1 MRATLLATVWMIR
14 VNPGSLVVIVL
25 YLLALVVI
33 LWVSPR
39 YSETPTG
46 AAAPPFWRN
55 VRFWA
60 SFVAVAQILVYA
72 IWG

>member
-1 MRATLLATVWMIR
+1 MGALMHLD
-14 VNPGSLVVIVL
+14 PGALVVILL
-25 YLLALVVI
+25 YLMALVVI

-46 AAAPPFWRN
+46 EAAPPFWRN

-72 IWG
+72 IFG

>member
-1 MRATLLATVWMIR
+1 LDPMKILD
-14 VNPGSLVVIVL
+14 PGAIAVILL
-25 YLLALVVI
+25 YLMALVVV

-39 YSETPTG
+39 FSEAPTT
-46 AAAPPFWRN
+46 AKAPPFWRN

-60 SFVAVAQILVYA
+60 AFVAVAQILVYA

>member
-1 MRATLLATVWMIR
+1 MTLFDPGALA
-14 VNPGSLVVIVL
+14 VILL
-25 YLLALVVI
+25 YVMALVVI
-33 LWVSPR
+33 LWVSPTF
-39 YSETPTG
+39 SEAPTTKAG
-46 AAAPPFWRN
+46 PPFWRN